1 MLLGIPVVTWIL
13 VSVIAIVAY
22 ILMSYHRV
30 GPSEVGLVLK
40 RVSARKLSG
49 DNVIAFQGEAGYQ
62 ADLLLPGMRWKPW
75 LLYEVQKFPWVQIPA
90 GEIGVVIAQV
100 GSSLP
105 IGAKSAV

>member
-1 MLLGIPVVTWIL
+1 MSEGVTPMLLGIPVVTW
-13 VSVIAIVAY
+13 VFVVI
-22 ILMSYHRV
+22 
-30 GPSEVGLVLK
+30 VGLVLK
-40 RVSARKLSG
+40 RFSARKLSG
-49 DNVIAFQGEAGYQ
+49 DNIIAFQGEAGYQ

-105 IGAKSAV
+105 IGAK